1 MARRS
6 PRPSLKNPEFEQ
18 ALDSLS
24 EKLTGLRQRY
34 SDICA
39 DQARLEALSQDI
51 QQHQRNT
58 QLDNHLETQPET
70 QQTVD
75 PELTAT
81 LEELQREFNELETQ
95 FEAQFMSWDGI
106 GTLFWQIVRFGGLG
120 LVLGWGLRS
129 WVAGA

>member
-6 PRPSLKNPEFEQ
+6 PRPPLKNPEFEQ

-39 DQARLEALSQDI
+39 DQARLEALNHDI
-51 QQHQRNT
+51 QQHQANT
-58 QLDNHLETQPET
+58 QRET

-81 LEELQREFNELETQ
+81 LEALQREFNELEAQ
-95 FEAQFMSWDGI
+95 FEGQFMSWDGI

-129 WVAGA
+129 IVA

>member
-6 PRPSLKNPEFEQ
+6 PRPPLKNPEFEQ

-39 DQARLEALSQDI
+39 DQARLDALSQAI
-51 QQHQRNT
+51 QQHQANPQR
-58 QLDNHLETQPET
+58 ET

-81 LEELQREFNELETQ
+81 LEALQREFNELEAQ
-95 FEAQFMSWDGI
+95 FEGQFMSWDGI

-129 WVAGA
+129 IVA